1 MARQVRWGEPA
12 REDLFQA
19 AAYIKR
25 ESVHYANALLEA
37 ASDAGRS
44 LSFFPERGRRVIQIA
59 DAQVREIYVQSY
71 RLIYEVQEETVD
83 VLAFVHAARDLAAW
97 WERERTL
104 QKGDS
109 AESDESR

>member
-1 MARQVRWGEPA
+1 MARQVRWSEPA

-83 VLAFVHAARDLAAW
+83 VLAFVHAARELAAW
-97 WERERTL
+97 WEREQAER
-104 QKGDS
+104 KGGSSEADMS
-109 AESDESR
+109 E